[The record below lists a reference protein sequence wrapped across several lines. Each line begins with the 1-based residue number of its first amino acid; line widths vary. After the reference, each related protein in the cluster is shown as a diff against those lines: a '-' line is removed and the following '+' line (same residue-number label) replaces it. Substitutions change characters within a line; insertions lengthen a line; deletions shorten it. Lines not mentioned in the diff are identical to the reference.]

1 MEHKI
6 NNDEFGKRILEKLEK
21 KIAISEFQKQENIR
35 KVNNYK
41 KIVLLK
47 VASFIMI
54 VILIT
59 GNVYTYATYN
69 QNMFSYL
76 LNKIGI
82 FNDYDEH
89 HHDVNQIQNND
100 GNILTLNS
108 YAVDKETL
116 ILNYRLKLKE
126 KQKFHNEIFDQTKI
140 ITNSGTYDLDESKY
154 NNIQMIEKISDTE
167 YDIYKFYKIDGSKI
181 NENCKI
187 YSKINIYSYIDEVTE
202 DLMGT
207 WEFYFDIEKNN
218 KAINYEEY
226 ILENKTTNFIDVK
239 TNKTQFLYDNLT
251 ESVILSQLKQS
262 DIATK
267 LVFLLKDYGTE
278 EGLRYYVEILDEN
291 GNIIL
296 ENNLEY
302 LIGGVNSEVIFK
314 KIDLD
319 SKLKIN
325 IYETEIAEN
334 IIYRK
339 ATMEVD
345 LSKELKAKEK
355 ESSKMIKENWK
366 DIEFEYPEGSIVT
379 KNSYDYFDNQFYTL
393 DVELDKKIGNT
404 TYLDGYIQ
412 IKSYKNINHLD
423 LKNLAKTLKNL
434 EYLGGYGMANHY
446 DYTTFSDDKKRETY
460 NVEMN
465 FEQLMELAE
474 KGTVKVN
481 EEVVKIDEDGIHNI
495 KYSDEQEIV
504 INNIKAITWLQ
515 TYGGS
520 VRKYIFIKGDNIYEL
535 SFPGDFEHKEM
546 VEAIVNSIKTII

>member
-546 VEAIVNSIKTII
+546 VEAIVNSIKTSI